1 MVKKFLIFY
10 HSINAPVLNCVNLPY
25 TSLTHH
31 IQAIQHGYKKID
43 LAFFYFNTNMD
54 DFKEQIPRLQAY
66 IKVLEKEKNIPK
78 EELIFQK
85 ERLKKIIDLAKHK

>member
-1 MVKKFLIFY
+1 MQGLITLISQSFTIQNFLIFK
-10 HSINAPVLNCVNLPY
+10 VL
-25 TSLTHH
+25 
-31 IQAIQHGYKKID
+31 
-43 LAFFYFNTNMD
+43 FFPENIMN

-66 IKVLEKEKNIPK
+66 IKVLEKEKNTPK

>member
-1 MVKKFLIFY
+1 
-10 HSINAPVLNCVNLPY
+10 
-25 TSLTHH
+25 
-31 IQAIQHGYKKID
+31 
-43 LAFFYFNTNMD
+43 MD
-54 DFKEQIPRLQAY
+54 DLNDVIPRLQAY